1 MPDEV
6 HPTRNE
12 LRGALLDEVSERR
25 GRQIAEH
32 LDSGCEECALTML
45 AELGGFL
52 YGHSDLPE
60 PWEDAPEPSNPSDS
74 SNPSDTT
81 LERDGLYDQAI
92 DRALESSLRLA
103 RRIQRERVRIPA
115 ALRLL
120 TEQGAD
126 TFLRHVPRGLG
137 GLAGLEALLARS
149 REIRAGGPSPVAAA
163 AAVRL
168 ARSAVEWSGRL
179 SVRRYGLRQVRDL
192 QCRAWLEL
200 GEAERQAE
208 NPAVARTA
216 LAEAARLFDEGS
228 GDEEIAAR
236 LLAAQEPRR
245 ARGAERAGHALIRR
259 GAAAVHAGRAEEAV
273 RLLGQGIALLDR
285 EREADLVLPAVH
297 TLLHA
302 LVALGRFRETRAVLF
317 EYRSAFQAAYRRSLN

>member
-6 HPTRNE
+6 HPTRKE
-12 LRGALLDEVSERR
+12 LRGALLDELSERR

-32 LDSGCEECALTML
+32 LDSGCEACALAML

-60 PWEDAPEPSNPSDS
+60 PWETAEEAAAANTVNASEAAKTDA
-74 SNPSDTT
+74 
-81 LERDGLYDQAI
+81 ERDDLYDQAI
-92 DRALESSLRLA
+92 DRALESSLRLV
-103 RRIQRERVRIPA
+103 RRIQRERVRIPE
-115 ALRLL
+115 ALRIL
-120 TEQGAD
+120 TEQGAEA
-126 TFLRHVPRGLG
+126 FLRKVPRRLD

-149 REIRAGGPSPVAAA
+149 RKVRAGDPAE
-163 AAVRL
+163 AVRL
-168 ARSAVEWSGRL
+168 ARAAVEWSGRL
-179 SVRRYGLRQVRDL
+179 PERRYGLRQVRDL

-200 GEAERQAE
+200 GEAERRAE

-228 GDEEIAAR
+228 GDGELAAR
-236 LLAAQEPRR
+236 LLAARELRH
-245 ARGAERAGHALIRR
+245 AHGADRAGHVLVRR
-259 GAAAVHAGRAEEAV
+259 GAAAAHAGQAEEAV
-273 RLLGQGIALLDR
+273 RLLGQGLALLDR

-302 LVALGRFRETRAVLF
+302 LVALGRFREIRAVLF
-317 EYRSAFQAAYRRSLN
+317 EYRPAFQAAYRRSLN